1 MKFYI
6 ALAVLLFAPLFLTA
20 QEQNLIERADSYFG
34 KRHVEENYHKAL
46 ELYKQAVTQTGNY
59 EAYVKYARALAFQGR
74 FMEKDEDNKEEIFT
88 KCINAADKAMGLK
101 EKIIEALF
109 LKGMCHG
116 ERANVDT
123 SLSDAGKARDLMFQV
138 IEQNPTFQEGM
149 AYTILGK
156 IYHELPGWP
165 ISFGDDDK
173 SIQFL
178 RKALSISPTNRYNYL
193 FLVEVLLNEG
203 YEKEAKQKLEKVF
216 PCPWI
221 RNIL

>member
-1 MKFYI
+1 
-6 ALAVLLFAPLFLTA
+6 
-20 QEQNLIERADSYFG
+20 
-34 KRHVEENYHKAL
+34 
-46 ELYKQAVTQTGNY
+46 
-59 EAYVKYARALAFQGR
+59 
-74 FMEKDEDNKEEIFT
+74 
-88 KCINAADKAMGLK
+88 
-101 EKIIEALF
+101 
-109 LKGMCHG
+109 
-116 ERANVDT
+116 
-123 SLSDAGKARDLMFQV
+123 
-138 IEQNPTFQEGM
+138 M